1 MNDPSTNKP
10 SSDSMFSSNT
20 ARSEPPSQVETQ
32 ATTIAVTGATG
43 FIGSR
48 LCEKL
53 LDAGFKVKA
62 LYRSS
67 PVGKLEQSDGIEWVK
82 GQLNDAAAL
91 SALLEDASALVHCAG
106 AVRGKNRADFDRVNV
121 VGTWAAINA
130 ANTSSTC
137 QRFVQISSLAA
148 REPELSDYAASKRAG
163 ERLLETSEAAL
174 NWMIVRPPAV
184 YGPGDK
190 EMLPVFNSMVKGLV
204 PVPGAAQG
212 RLSLIYV
219 DDLVDAIIKW
229 LRTDPAK
236 CVNARYE
243 IDDGREAGYD
253 WNILLTQ
260 AAEALKKDKPIRRL
274 SIPASVLRLFG
285 YTNLAAS
292 RLLGYSPMLT
302 PGKVSEITHS
312 DWVCHD
318 NPIFEQVTGWQPTT
332 TFKDGLLKTLNH
344 SSDT

>member
-1 MNDPSTNKP
+1 MST
-10 SSDSMFSSNT
+10 SNT
-20 ARSEPPSQVETQ
+20 VLSALSEPPSRVEAQTV
-32 ATTIAVTGATG
+32 TIAVTGATG

-48 LCEKL
+48 LCETL

-67 PVGKLEQSDGIEWVK
+67 PVSKLQQSDGIEWVK
-82 GQLNDAAAL
+82 GQLNDSVAL
-91 SALLEDASALVHCAG
+91 STLLEGASALVHCAG
-106 AVRGKNRADFDRVNV
+106 AVRGKNRADFDAVNV
-121 VGTWAAINA
+121 VGTWAAIKA

-219 DDLVDAIIKW
+219 DDLVDAIVRW
-229 LRTDPAK
+229 LQAAPEK

-243 IDDGREAGYD
+243 IDDGHEAGYD

-260 AAEALKKDKPIRRL
+260 AAEVLKKDKPIRRL
-274 SIPASVLRLFG
+274 SIPVSVLRLFG
-285 YTNLAAS
+285 HINLAVS
-292 RLLGYSPMLT
+292 RVLGYSPMLT
-302 PGKVSEITHS
+302 PGKVREITHA

-318 NPIFEQVTGWQPTT
+318 NPVFERATGWQPTT
-332 TFKDGLLKTLNH
+332 TFKGGLRKTLDH
-344 SSDT
+344 SSVT

>member
-1 MNDPSTNKP
+1 MSTSNA
-10 SSDSMFSSNT
+10 SSS
-20 ARSEPPSQVETQ
+20 ALSEPSSQVEAQ
-32 ATTIAVTGATG
+32 AMTIAVTGATG

-53 LDAGFKVKA
+53 LDTGFKVKA
-62 LYRSS
+62 LYRSNPADGFES
-67 PVGKLEQSDGIEWVK
+67 RDGIEWVK
-82 GQLNDAAAL
+82 GQLNDTTAL
-91 SALLEDASALVHCAG
+91 SALLEGASALVHCAG
-106 AVRGKNRADFDRVNV
+106 VVRGKNRADFDPVNV
-121 VGTWAAINA
+121 MGTWAAINA
-130 ANTSSTC
+130 ASTSSTC

-163 ERLLETSEAAL
+163 ERLLETSETTL

-190 EMLPVFNSMVKGLV
+190 EMLPVFKSMVKGLV

-219 DDLVDAIIKW
+219 DDLVDAIAKW
-229 LRTDPAK
+229 LQTDHAK
-236 CVNARYE
+236 CANARYE
-243 IDDGREAGYD
+243 IDDGHEEGYD
-253 WNILLTQ
+253 WNTLLTQ

-285 YTNLAAS
+285 YINLAVS
-292 RLLGYSPMLT
+292 RVLGYSPMLT
-302 PGKVSEITHS
+302 PGKVREITHS

-318 NPIFEQVTGWQPTT
+318 NPVFERVTGWQPTT
-332 TFKDGLLKTLNH
+332 TFKNGLLETLNH
-344 SSDT
+344 SSVT